1 MRKLAILLP
10 ILMITACDKLPFSKN
25 KQEEKQSASTVAS
38 STQNIESTINTVKNP
53 CLDKDL
59 IQGVKQGVID
69 RADEII
75 TTKESQEFSYLTHPL
90 IQDTVIT
97 FYNISEPHEFMN
109 KESVC
114 EASIKVEY
122 IGDEETP
129 PSTLQQMVKFLST
142 DLPYSSDPIAQMFT
156 GQAYQKQLQ
165 KFGLNQYSL
174 DDIRSINGNVFET
187 TIRYTSTK
195 TYTENGQAQQGWSA
209 YFGETPSL
217 LATTAAYDILVR
229 NLNKRKNKTAQTSQE
244 TQPSEGESIAE
255 PSSNESSES
264 EKPSNQIVT
273 KEANDSVKK
282 QKENELARKQK
293 EWEEEQ
299 SKKADELDNQLQ
311 KQLNDSSKSDSDDG
325 IVIK

>member
-1 MRKLAILLP
+1 MRNLAILIP
-10 ILMITACDKLPFSKN
+10 ILMISACDKLPIGKKN
-25 KQEEKQSASTVAS
+25 QEEKKSGAAVAS
-38 STQNIESTINTVKNP
+38 STQSIESTINTVKNP

-109 KESVC
+109 KENVC

-229 NLNKRKNKTAQTSQE
+229 NLNKQKNKSAQAPQE
-244 TQPSEGESIAE
+244 ATQTEGESIPE
-255 PSSNESSES
+255 PRSNEIPES
-264 EKPSNQIVT
+264 EKSSNQTLT
-273 KEANDSVKK
+273 KETNDLVKK
-282 QKENELARKQK
+282 QKEKDQAKQQQK
-293 EWEEEQ
+293 WEEEQ
-299 SKKADELDNQLQ
+299 SRKADELDEQLQ
-311 KQLNDSSKSDSDDG
+311 KQLDDSSQSDDE